1 MARQRFDFFRAVE
14 IDESYFG
21 GKRKNMA
28 NAKRKSMKDIG
39 RDPVGK
45 TAVAGIRDRETNK
58 ETAMVVARTDM
69 PTLQG
74 FMATT
79 S

>member
-21 GKRKNMA
+21 GNRKNMS
-28 NAKRKSMKDIG
+28 NAKRKTMKDIG

-58 ETAMVVARTDM
+58 VTAMVVARTDKT
-69 PTLQG
+69 TLQG

-79 S
+79 W